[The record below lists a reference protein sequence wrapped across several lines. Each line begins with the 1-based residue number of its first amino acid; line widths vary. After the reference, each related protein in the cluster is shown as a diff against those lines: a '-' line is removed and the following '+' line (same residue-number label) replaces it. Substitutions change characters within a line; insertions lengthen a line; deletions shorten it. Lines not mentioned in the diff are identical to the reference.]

1 MNRRWSPSELETAA
15 KFADDPRIAKALGR
29 AQVFGVAET
38 LTAGPEL
45 VRDWRNAWAP
55 GTHPRAAALVA
66 AAVDC
71 RRAGLDDPVSRDLL
85 EMLHVHYLQARGGP
99 ALRPESLE
107 EGWAWALQPVRGAS
121 SLLVPAGLSEESPG
135 YLAFDYL
142 IDLPDHEPVPPETW
156 DLLISQV
163 GKAEAEKIAAEA
175 FWRVRT
181 ALFHAID
188 SGFVDDVFLKAQAAA
203 DRGNYAQAI
212 ELLEAEREAGNID
225 ASSQSLRHQIALYSM
240 QAGHVSEAESMFR
253 VILAE
258 AEDSLPPED
267 EYLQI
272 VRHNIASCAHRS
284 GDLPGALLQFQRILA
299 DRERYLGPDAM
310 NTLATRGAIAMIIAG
325 MGNHS
330 EALRLTRDLL
340 ADEEGALG
348 KDHTNTLSTRQSMA
362 EYLAATGDTATALE
376 VLEGLL
382 PDLVRALGADHP
394 DVLDSRWQM
403 AQYTARRGKLKEA
416 QLLYKAVL
424 ADRERVQGTASPKLE
439 QEREEFETF
448 LKTLKPDSRDI
459 TQYE

>member
-1 MNRRWSPSELETAA
+1 MRSELPRRLLAVPAGRESLVAIAATLEGTRPSVLWLDDLERFMGPGGLTPAVMAGLTDSANSNVIVLATIRVSEYDRFAARNENTVSDQDRPAWRASSDVLRRAHVISMNRRWSPSELETAA

-163 GKAEAEKIAAEA
+163 SKAEAEKIAAEA

-181 ALFHAID
+181 ALFHAI
-188 SGFVDDVFLKAQAAA
+188 AQ
-203 DRGNYAQAI
+203 D
-212 ELLEAEREAGNID
+212 L
-225 ASSQSLRHQIALYSM
+225 SM
-240 QAGHVSEAESMFR
+240 MCF
-253 VILAE
+253 
-258 AEDSLPPED
+258 
-267 EYLQI
+267 
-272 VRHNIASCAHRS
+272 
-284 GDLPGALLQFQRILA
+284 
-299 DRERYLGPDAM
+299 
-310 NTLATRGAIAMIIAG
+310 
-325 MGNHS
+325 
-330 EALRLTRDLL
+330 LRLR
-340 ADEEGALG
+340 
-348 KDHTNTLSTRQSMA
+348 RQ
-362 EYLAATGDTATALE
+362 LIAAI
-376 VLEGLL
+376 
-382 PDLVRALGADHP
+382 
-394 DVLDSRWQM
+394 M
-403 AQYTARRGKLKEA
+403 RR
-416 QLLYKAVL
+416 Q
-424 ADRERVQGTASPKLE
+424 
-439 QEREEFETF
+439 
-448 LKTLKPDSRDI
+448 
-459 TQYE
+459 